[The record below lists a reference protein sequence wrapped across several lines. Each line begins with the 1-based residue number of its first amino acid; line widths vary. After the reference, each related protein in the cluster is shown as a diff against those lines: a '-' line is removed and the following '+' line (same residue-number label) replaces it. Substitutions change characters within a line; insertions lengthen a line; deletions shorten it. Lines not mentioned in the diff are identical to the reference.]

1 LNACSTQESQT
12 DAGAPPLKKAKT
24 ENGAVPAGGDAAEGT
39 TVFVGGCSYDADEA
53 AFRDF
58 FKDCGEIK
66 TVRIP
71 TFQDS
76 GKPRGIAFIEFDSAE
91 AAQKACEFNDAE
103 MMGRYLKVSVSTSTN
118 KGNQD
123 RAPRSQ
129 ELSAKPEGRLAVA
142 VFGCTRRFSVVGVV
156 QAAKPSSWATCR
168 GRRLRRTC
176 VRRSRA
182 AAPSATCALPWIAIR
197 ASPRGESAATFRGV
211 SVKPDLDVLCAAQF
225 RSR

>member
-1 LNACSTQESQT
+1 MTKLSLPVSGVLPHTLNACSTQESQT

-129 ELSAKPEGRLAVA
+129 ELSAKPEGRLAVLRCIA
-142 VFGCTRRFSVVGVV
+142 DSHVWCCVGCKTVFVGNLSW
-156 QAAKPSSWATCR
+156 QATEED
-168 GRRLRRTC
+168 L
-176 VRRSRA
+176 RA
-182 AAPSATCALPWIAIR
+182 AFESCGAISNVRIAMDR
-197 ASPRGESAATFRGV
+197 DSGKSKG
-211 SVKPDLDVLCAAQF
+211 
-225 RSR
+225 